1 VHLYSGTSTGFVED
15 ATLNQIG
22 EKLSRAFFEHFRY
35 EPPKSE
41 LMSWRNSL
49 KSMAS
54 AVDVGRFDDHGVIV
68 EYQLPLSS
76 RRLDVMLT
84 GRDHD
89 GRSQGVIV
97 ELKQWD
103 ETFPTHVED
112 CVITFVGGARREVLH
127 PSAQVSG
134 YRQYLTDT
142 HSAFSDGEVGLGACS
157 YLHNMVFDSESEL
170 YADRHAG
177 LLQVAPIFTGDQ
189 VHDLVEFL
197 DVRIG
202 EGGGVPILDTVLA
215 GRYAPHKRL
224 LDHTARMIR
233 GEPTY
238 VLLDEQRVAFN
249 SVLAAVQQQHRTDTK
264 SVFLINGG
272 PGTGKSVIALNLV
285 AGLSESG
292 RVVHH
297 ATGSKA
303 FTENVR
309 KVVGRRAAAQ
319 FKYFNSYLGEEPE
332 VLDVLVCDEAH
343 RLREFSHNRFTPRA
357 RRTDRPQ
364 VEELI
369 DAARVSVFFIDDL
382 QVVRPGET
390 GSSALIREAAGRFG
404 AEVKEYELEA
414 QFRCGG
420 SDGFVQW
427 VENTLGIRD
436 TPHVLWEPEEQFEF
450 DVVDS
455 PWCYADLQAIVV
467 PGLDGVMLP
476 KVEGPEPLRALDW
489 LLTQLERERGLDA
502 GRIELLGLVETARGV
517 ERLAEIAAASPRL
530 ARLAFGVADYSLDLG
545 LESTAGEAELAWI
558 RSKLVH
564 CSRVAGLAPPVDSVV
579 VQVRDAERFRESART
594 GRSLGLRGKLCLH
607 PDQVPIA
614 NEVFSPSAAEVARA
628 RAIVAAFEAAEAAG
642 VAAIRVGDEFVDYPV
657 VARARGVLA
666 IADLN
671 EATGRA

>member
-1 VHLYSGTSTGFVED
+1 VHLYSGTSTEFVED

-224 LDHTARMIR
+224 LDHTARMIG

-390 GSSALIREAAGRFG
+390 GSSTLIREAAGRFG

-455 PWCYADLQAIVV
+455 PQ
-467 PGLDGVMLP
+467 
-476 KVEGPEPLRALDW
+476 E
-489 LLTQLERERGLDA
+489 LEIIINQKAAA
-502 GRIELLGLVETARGV
+502 GYTARLTAGFCWPWSNPNDDGTLVDDV
-517 ERLAEIAAASPRL
+517 EVGEWRMPWNARSEA
-530 ARLAFGVADYSLDLG
+530 ARLAVGVPKSNFWASDPGGLDQVGCVYTAQGFEFDYVGVIFGRDLVYRPRTGWVGQAGYS
-545 LESTAGEAELAWI
+545 
-558 RSKLVH
+558 H
-564 CSRVAGLAPPVDSVV
+564 DSVV
-579 VQVRDAERFRESART
+579 KR
-594 GRSLGLRGKLCLH
+594 
-607 PDQVPIA
+607 
-614 NEVFSPSAAEVARA
+614 AATTSE
-628 RAIVAAFEAAEAAG
+628 
-642 VAAIRVGDEFVDYPV
+642 DEF
-657 VARARGVLA
+657 ARLVKQTYRVLLTRGLKGCFVYFQDDATRDFLLSRVQLPARDEEGGME
-666 IADLN
+666 
-671 EATGRA
+671 EAG

>member
-1 VHLYSGTSTGFVED
+1 MHLYSGTSTGFVED

-54 AVDVGRFDDHGVIV
+54 AVAVGGFDDHGVIV

-112 CVITFVGGARREVLH
+112 CVVTFVGGARREVLH

-455 PWCYADLQAIVV
+455 PQ
-467 PGLDGVMLP
+467 
-476 KVEGPEPLRALDW
+476 E
-489 LLTQLERERGLDA
+489 LEIIINQKAAA
-502 GRIELLGLVETARGV
+502 GYTARLTAGFCWAWSNPNDDGTLVDDV
-517 ERLAEIAAASPRL
+517 EVGEWRMPWNARSEA
-530 ARLAFGVADYSLDLG
+530 ARLAVGVPKSNFWASDPGGLDQVGCVYTAQGFEFDYVGVIFGRDLVYRPRTGWVGQAGYS
-545 LESTAGEAELAWI
+545 
-558 RSKLVH
+558 H
-564 CSRVAGLAPPVDSVV
+564 DSVV
-579 VQVRDAERFRESART
+579 KR
-594 GRSLGLRGKLCLH
+594 
-607 PDQVPIA
+607 
-614 NEVFSPSAAEVARA
+614 AATISE
-628 RAIVAAFEAAEAAG
+628 
-642 VAAIRVGDEFVDYPV
+642 DEF
-657 VARARGVLA
+657 ARLVKQTYRVLLTRGLKGCFVYFQDDATRDFLLSRVQLPARDEEGGME
-666 IADLN
+666 
-671 EATGRA
+671 EAG